1 MEQIINQ
8 ISAIGKVEDIKAEIQ
23 SIELEISELNLSDV
37 DSVQLQLHENA
48 KNEIALLENKK
59 VQVGYFISG
68 GKASWYIKLEK
79 YGSDNTLFIDNGDT
93 IEIAFTEAKN
103 KIDEL
108 KK

>member
-59 VQVGYFISG
+59 VQVGYFIS
-68 GKASWYIKLEK
+68 KINSLNVK
-79 YGSDNTLFIDNGDT
+79 DFVTIDNPFETDLISDEIQQT
-93 IEIAFTEAKN
+93 IN
-103 KIDEL
+103 IDSF
-108 KK
+108 